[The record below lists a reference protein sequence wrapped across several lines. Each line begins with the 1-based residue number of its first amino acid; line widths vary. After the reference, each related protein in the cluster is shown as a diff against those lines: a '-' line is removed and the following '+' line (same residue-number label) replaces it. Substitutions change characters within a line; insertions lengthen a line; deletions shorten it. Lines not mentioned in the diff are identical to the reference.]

1 MSLIQERATAAQ
13 ETLERLQAVS
23 VEADGEAGHAA
34 AVKAAVL
41 DLAAR
46 TELFP
51 LDHYPVKPGTH
62 GGFYRLIETAD
73 RRNAIYVS
81 VAAGA
86 TETERR
92 GNSPH
97 RHVGWASIAGIR
109 GEEFNAVYK
118 RTDDGS
124 VPGQG
129 TLQKRS
135 EVTIRPGEAVYLPAG
150 DYHHIELRSSEP
162 SLHLHVYDLGV
173 DSPEQGN
180 QPVFLSPESNE
191 YKTGVRPEALRY
203 IAVPVVGLAELGELA
218 GRHPVPILAVDGA
231 DTAILPPGTAAAISV
246 SSKDLSTVSA
256 ISVDP
261 SIPVVLLGG
270 IEPVEIVAEHLARR
284 GVRTL
289 LRLPF
294 A

>member
-1 MSLIQERATAAQ
+1 MSLIQERANAALA
-13 ETLERLQAVS
+13 TLERLQAVS
-23 VEADGEAGHAA
+23 GGEAGHAE

-51 LDHYPVKPGTH
+51 LDHYPVKPGTR
-62 GGFYRLIETAD
+62 GGFYRLIEAAD

-81 VAAGA
+81 VAAA
-86 TETERR
+86 ASETDRR

-97 RHVGWASIAGIR
+97 RHVGWATIAGIK
-109 GEEFNAVYK
+109 GEEFNAVYE
-118 RTDDGS
+118 RIDDGS

-129 TLQKRS
+129 TLRKRD

-150 DYHHIELRSSEP
+150 DYHHIELRGSEP

-173 DSPEQGN
+173 DSPEQGE

-203 IAVPVVGLAELGELA
+203 IAVPVVGPAELVELL
-218 GRHPVPILAVDGA
+218 RQHPVPILAVDEA
-231 DTAILPPGTAAAISV
+231 DTSILPPGTPAAVSV

-256 ISVDP
+256 VVVDP
-261 SIPVVLLGG
+261 SVPVVLVGG